1 MTRVLGR
8 IREWLAGPG
17 HRATIDTAKAAPP
30 PSPLAPV
37 DLTSTAEVAGV
48 MEIAARIGDI
58 LLSSGTSN
66 TDTKA
71 QIRAVTSAYG
81 LVWCHVDITMN
92 NIMMS
97 ASTGVNRSEPVSI
110 FRVVRRLTV
119 DFSQLADV
127 DRLIRSIQAGATPP
141 EVAERILNDLEAR
154 PPSYGAK
161 TATLGWGLMGGA
173 LAIMLGG
180 TPLVGIISFLTSTL
194 IMGVNHKLAQHSLP
208 PFFHNVIGGLIATLP
223 AAAAFAAATRFGLD
237 FRPSQI
243 IASGIIVLLAGL
255 TLVQS
260 LEDGIT
266 GSPVTASAHFF
277 ETLLS
282 TGAIIAGVGMGIQ
295 IVSVIGIALPPMEA
309 VAPPNFSSIALRVFA
324 GGLAAVGFAIASY
337 AKWPAVTLAGITG
350 MFGAASQHALM
361 LGVGLGAVI
370 SASVSAVFIGLAG
383 GLLARRFAIPPLI
396 IALCGITPM
405 LPGLAFYR
413 GMYGALNEQMVIG
426 FANIATAMAT
436 ACGLAAGV
444 VLGEWL
450 ARRIRRPQRF
460 NPYRVF
466 RRYTRSAFTEAR
478 RAAGPVAR
486 ARRTRRQAPG
496 AKGE

>member
-223 AAAAFAAATRFGLD
+223 AAAAFAAATRFGMD

-436 ACGLAAGV
+436 DRKSV
-444 VLGEWL
+444 V
-450 ARRIRRPQRF
+450 
-460 NPYRVF
+460 
-466 RRYTRSAFTEAR
+466 
-478 RAAGPVAR
+478 
-486 ARRTRRQAPG
+486 
-496 AKGE
+496 